1 MNESSNPNAEK
12 KIELRINGQVFVTT
26 RRPLSGFEL
35 RQLPTPPLR
44 GDFDLYQVAPGGGAD
59 IVVADEQLIDF
70 DSGTDFFST
79 PRTILAGFPPP
90 ALLVCS
96 RREHRNGNEVEMPTE
111 NRPNL
116 SKGWQ
121 SDEPQTA
128 WP

>member
-1 MNESSNPNAEK
+1 MNESSNPNAEE

-26 RRPLSGFEL
+26 RRPLSGAEL

-79 PRTILAGFPPP
+79 PRTILAGLAASLDSMVPVRAPY
-90 ALLVCS
+90 L
-96 RREHRNGNEVEMPTE
+96 
-111 NRPNL
+111 RPF
-116 SKGWQ
+116 
-121 SDEPQTA
+121 D
-128 WP
+128 